1 MNWEEIQ
8 HHLEPDNIG
17 TAPKPIK
24 MAVFAILFVGI
35 VAAGIYFDTLKQ
47 SRVLEDY
54 ERSEVELKDKFK
66 VKAGQ
71 SAKLDLYK
79 EQLAE
84 MEASFG
90 ALLRQLPET
99 TEVESLLVDVSQ
111 TGLAAGLEVKKFKPS
126 SEQKRGFYAELP
138 IALEVSGS
146 FHQLATFIS
155 GIAALPRIVTIHD
168 MTLEPFNADD
178 DSSSKLKM
186 TATAKTYRYL
196 QEDEQIPTEPAAA
209 Q

>member
-1 MNWEEIQ
+1 MNWDELQ
-8 HHLEPDNIG
+8 HHLEPENIG
-17 TAPKPIK
+17 TAPMSIK
-24 MAVFAILFVGI
+24 IGVFVILFVAI
-35 VAAGIYFDTLKQ
+35 IAAGIYFDTREQLK
-47 SRVLEDY
+47 VLERH
-54 ERSEVELKDKFK
+54 EKKEVELKNEFK
-66 VKAGQ
+66 VKAERA
-71 SAKLDLYK
+71 AKLELYK

-126 SEQKRGFYAELP
+126 AEEKKGFYAELP
-138 IALEVSGS
+138 ISLEVSGS

-168 MTLEPFNADD
+168 MKLEPPKDKDENP
-178 DSSSKLKM
+178 DSAKLQM
-186 TATAKTYRYL
+186 SATAKTYRYL
-196 QEDEQIPTEPAAA
+196 QEDEQ
-209 Q
+209 

>member
-8 HHLEPDNIG
+8 HHMEPDNIG
-17 TAPKPIK
+17 TAPMGIK
-24 MAVFAILFVGI
+24 MAVFAFLFVGI
-35 VAAGIYFDTLKQ
+35 IAAGIYFDTTEQLK
-47 SRVLEDY
+47 VLETH
-54 ERSEVELKDKFK
+54 EKKEEELKGVFTI
-66 VKAGQ
+66 KADRA
-71 SAKLDLYK
+71 AKLELYK

-126 SEQKRGFYAELP
+126 AEEKKGFYAELP
-138 IALEVSGS
+138 ISLEVSGS
-146 FHQLATFIS
+146 YHQLATFIS
-155 GIAALPRIVTIHD
+155 GIAALPRIVTISD
-168 MTLEPFNADD
+168 MKLEPFDTED
-178 DSSSKLKM
+178 EQSDKLRM
-186 TATAKTYRYL
+186 SATAKTYRYL
-196 QEDEQIPTEPAAA
+196 QEDEQLGETQEVA

>member
-1 MNWEEIQ
+1 MNWDDLQ

-17 TAPKPIK
+17 TAPTSIK
-24 MAVFAILFVGI
+24 LGVFAVLFVAIIGT
-35 VAAGIYFDTLKQ
+35 GLWFDTQEQLK
-47 SRVLEDY
+47 VLEKH
-54 ERSEVELKDKFK
+54 EKKEVQLKGEFK
-66 VKAGQ
+66 VKAEQ
-71 SAKLDLYK
+71 AAKLELYK

-111 TGLAAGLEVKKFKPS
+111 TGLAAGLEIKKFKPS
-126 SEQKRGFYAELP
+126 DEEKKGFYAELP
-138 IALEVSGS
+138 ISLDVSGS

-155 GIAALPRIVTIHD
+155 GIAALPRIVTISE
-168 MTLEPFNADD
+168 MNLEPFNKEDQTAG
-178 DSSSKLKM
+178 KLNM

-196 QEDEQIPTEPAAA
+196 QEDEQ
-209 Q
+209 

>member
-1 MNWEEIQ
+1 MNWDDIQ

-17 TAPKPIK
+17 TAPMGIK
-24 MAVFAILFVGI
+24 LGVFIFLFVAI
-35 VAAGIYFDTLKQ
+35 IAAGIYFDTQNQLKE
-47 SRVLEDY
+47 LERF
-54 ERSEVELKDKFK
+54 ERKEVELKEEFK
-66 VKAGQ
+66 VKADQ
-71 SAKLDLYK
+71 AAKLELYK

-126 SEQKRGFYAELP
+126 AEEKKGFYAELP

-155 GIAALPRIVTIHD
+155 GIAALPRIVTISD
-168 MTLEPFNADD
+168 MKLEPFDKKD
-178 DSSSKLKM
+178 EISTGGKLSM
-186 TATAKTYRYL
+186 SATAKTYRYL
-196 QEDEQIPTEPAAA
+196 QEDEQ
-209 Q
+209 